1 LKYREIFFNILSL
14 KKRLDKKLEYAY
26 TSENKKVKQDAIKRT
41 IIKELK
47 VIVIDTNKKIIL
59 KKG

>member
-1 LKYREIFFNILSL
+1 
-14 KKRLDKKLEYAY
+14 LDKKLEYAY